1 MVIVPQTSPTTAD
14 PERRWE
20 PRLYPGTLA
29 TASRVRSDLRADLT
43 RFAAAGDDLVETV
56 VLCAS
61 EMFANAVDHSRSGE
75 VDGRVIRTLTVHTTP
90 ENGIVLRLSVI
101 DDGAKDTE
109 PLIPRQRT
117 AEEWQEAERGRG
129 LLLVENLAVAWGS
142 RPVLDFPFCAGLGTV
157 TWAEFALSDSAQPRR
172 SR

>member
-1 MVIVPQTSPTTAD
+1 MVIVPQTSPITAD
-14 PERRWE
+14 SERRWE

-29 TASRVRSDLRADLT
+29 TASRVRSDLRADLI

-61 EMFANAVDHSRSGE
+61 EMFANAVEHSRSGE
-75 VDGRVIRTLTVHTTP
+75 TEGRVIRTLAVHTTLDDRT
-90 ENGIVLRLSVI
+90 VLRLSMI
-101 DDGAKDTE
+101 DDGAKDAC

-129 LLLVENLAVAWGS
+129 LLLVENLTVAWGF
-142 RPVLDFPFCAGLGTV
+142 RPVLEFPFCAGLGTV
-157 TWAEFALSDSAQPRR
+157 TWAEFGLPDSEKAGNAR
-172 SR
+172 